1 MEYEV
6 LISKA
11 SELKPKLNKLASK
24 GWRVTQVAVRNS
36 DLVHVVVILER
47 ENPNPQLKTWGES

>member
-6 LISKA
+6 VISKA
-11 SELKPKLNKLASK
+11 SELKPRLNALARE

-36 DLVHVVVILER
+36 DLVHVVVVLER
-47 ENPNPQLKTWGES
+47 KKES